1 MAVHSVLQ
9 PATYFLKKAAGIE
22 KGTPTPGKAIVGQI
36 TLKQL
41 YAIAQIK
48 HQDQSLKVGTR
59 FLPALHAPYPPP
71 SSCWPTARLRACF
84 YALGA

>member
-1 MAVHSVLQ
+1 MAVHSMLQ

-22 KGTPTPGKAIVGQI
+22 KGTSTPGKAFVGQI

-48 HQDQSLKVGTR
+48 HQDQNLKVGAR
-59 FLPALHAPYPPP
+59 FLPALHAHYPPP
-71 SSCWPTARLRACF
+71 PS
-84 YALGA
+84 